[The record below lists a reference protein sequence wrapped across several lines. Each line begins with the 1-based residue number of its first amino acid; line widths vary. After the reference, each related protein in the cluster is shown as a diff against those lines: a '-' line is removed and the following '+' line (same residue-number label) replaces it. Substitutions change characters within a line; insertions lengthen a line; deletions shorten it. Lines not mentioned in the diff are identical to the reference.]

1 VLECCLFSP
10 MGAFQLNCKLK
21 RIFYSSASE
30 STGISRGGNE
40 GMAGKGGRDTGRIA
54 SQQELSLPFPA
65 REKFFS
71 NSATSR
77 VTLSPSVPRM
87 PVVISSVPQTSSE
100 PRSNRIIP
108 RGATTSPAPIHYARL
123 RDDSPSLYLPVAS
136 TPRVVATIPRS
147 AGYRISLVWK
157 LRKLP
162 RSHSSSIVPRAF
174 LLIILHNRRLV
185 EESYSRLK

>member
-1 VLECCLFSP
+1 

-30 STGISRGGNE
+30 STGISRESTRGNE

-65 REKFFS
+65 GEKFFS

-77 VTLSPSVPRM
+77 VALSPVPSVPRM

-108 RGATTSPAPIHYARL
+108 RGATTSPAPIHYAGL
-123 RDDSPSLYLPVAS
+123 RDDSPALYLPVAS

-147 AGYRISLVWK
+147 AGCRISLVWK

-162 RSHSSSIVPRAF
+162 RPHSSSTVPRAF
-174 LLIILHNRRLV
+174 LLIILHNHRLV